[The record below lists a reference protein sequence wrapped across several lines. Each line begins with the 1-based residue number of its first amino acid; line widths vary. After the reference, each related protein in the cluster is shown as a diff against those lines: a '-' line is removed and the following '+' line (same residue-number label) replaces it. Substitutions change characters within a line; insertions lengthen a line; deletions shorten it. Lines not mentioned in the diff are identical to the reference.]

1 MIKKIIKKNSMRNSI
16 LKYYRKE
23 RKKSYMEL
31 PIIKWYIS
39 LLLCAIGCFGISYFL
54 FKFIITLNVQ
64 KLIFIYDNF
73 FILIIKILQS
83 CGAGVLTGMIVFVLG
98 NVRSQAK
105 ENIAI
110 KVKKLSNL
118 YNILKKVY
126 DSFPDRSLNVINEE
140 PCNYSNCAHVTI
152 NAGIEYVE
160 EIKKLDYFILR
171 KFLKKIDFD
180 FDEKKKELIK
190 LKKKITSKDLSY
202 GEAKRIRDEV
212 IVIIQE
218 ASIWFEEQLNRVE
231 TQKQQIRTYPF

>member
-1 MIKKIIKKNSMRNSI
+1 M
-16 LKYYRKE
+16 
-23 RKKSYMEL
+23 
-31 PIIKWYIS
+31 
-39 LLLCAIGCFGISYFL
+39 CTC
-54 FKFIITLNVQ
+54 
-64 KLIFIYDNF
+64 DN
-73 FILIIKILQS
+73 Q
-83 CGAGVLTGMIVFVLG
+83 
-98 NVRSQAK
+98 
-105 ENIAI
+105 
-110 KVKKLSNL
+110 
-118 YNILKKVY
+118 
-126 DSFPDRSLNVINEE
+126 
-140 PCNYSNCAHVTI
+140 
-152 NAGIEYVE
+152 YVE

>member
-54 FKFIITLNVQ
+54 FKFLR
-64 KLIFIYDNF
+64 LEWWAS
-73 FILIIKILQS
+73 LLQS

-180 FDEKKKELIK
+180 FDEKKKEFIK